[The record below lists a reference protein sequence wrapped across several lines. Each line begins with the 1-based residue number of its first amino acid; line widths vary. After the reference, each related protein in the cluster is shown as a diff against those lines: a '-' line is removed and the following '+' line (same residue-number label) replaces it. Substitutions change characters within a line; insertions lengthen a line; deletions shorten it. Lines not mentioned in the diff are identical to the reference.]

1 LNKKGFFLR
10 KLLGFLCVLLLLI
23 SPQAWSAAI
32 ENAYYTIDPLPQTPT
47 RSTPVF
53 LSIEH
58 GHSCAAVTMNQV
70 LLDVANRKVSISLD
84 YVPMDFSAGCPFP
97 RVTKIP
103 LGYLPNADTYQFF
116 LYFDSPKTSSFFD
129 EQNLIGSF
137 DLLVIESNS
146 AAYPEVPAEGSIQSG
161 IGLIQG
167 WACDAKIIEIQID
180 NAEKLPVAYGSSRK
194 DTHSVC
200 GDDDN
205 GYGMVIAWGLLA
217 KGVHRLKTFV
227 DGIAISDV
235 EFEVAGLDA
244 AFVAGLSG
252 THLVQDFPAPGESV
266 TLQWREAAQNFIII
280 EHD

>member
-1 LNKKGFFLR
+1 LNKKEFFLR
-10 KLLGFLCVLLLLI
+10 KLSGCLYALLFLV
-23 SPQAWSAAI
+23 SSQVWSVAI
-32 ENAYYTIDPLPQTPT
+32 ENTYYTIDPQPQTPT
-47 RSTPVF
+47 PSTPVF

-58 GHSCAAVTMNQV
+58 GHNCAAVTMNQV

-84 YVPMDFSAGCPFP
+84 YEPMDFAAGCPAP

-116 LYFDSPKTSSFFD
+116 LYFDSPTGSSFFD

-137 DLLVIESNS
+137 DLLVIESNLT
-146 AAYPEVPAEGSIQSG
+146 ANPEVPAEGSIQSG

-180 NAEKLPVAYGSSRK
+180 NAEKLPVAYGTSRK

-200 GDDDN
+200 GDDNN

-217 KGVHRLKTFV
+217 KGAHRLKTFV
-227 DGIAISDV
+227 DGIEISEV
-235 EFEVAGLDA
+235 EFEVAGLDT
-244 AFVAGLSG
+244 AFVSGLSG
-252 THLVQDFPAPGESV
+252 TYLVQDFPAPDESV
-266 TLQWREAAQNFIII
+266 TLQWRESAQNFIII